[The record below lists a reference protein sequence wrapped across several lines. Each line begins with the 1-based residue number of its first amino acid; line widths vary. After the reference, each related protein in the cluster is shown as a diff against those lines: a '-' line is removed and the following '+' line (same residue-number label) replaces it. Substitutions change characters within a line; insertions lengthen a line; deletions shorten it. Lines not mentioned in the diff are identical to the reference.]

1 MASKRSTSIVP
12 SGKSTPAAAAFAEHA
27 PQARAP
33 GRLSDAIGSSPRAA
47 AQRAMTT
54 QIQESP
60 YMTAQ
65 RAQLGGA
72 FGGGPTLQRVIDT
85 DVDDVDAWE
94 YLEDGEMP
102 DNGFGGLPPTASKTV
117 DAISA
122 TTAPADPEGMGTWRP
137 KGYLRDPAKSNGQAL
152 TRMHAV
158 RGRFGGPSSSDN
170 MFLGT
175 APSNNFNGASHYYEV
190 ELPLENYLND
200 EGQDESRAF
209 DYRVTPN
216 FDDIPQYMQDRI
228 DDPDWVDP
236 DDKDE
241 FTTFANDHIPNG
253 FRCDADL
260 YFEDEDGDLYAKSV
274 SEDVSTTVGADEG
287 NEDND

>member
-1 MASKRSTSIVP
+1 MASRRSTSIGHP
-12 SGKSTPAAAAFAEHA
+12 GKSTRVPAAFGEHG
-27 PQARAP
+27 PQAGAP
-33 GRLSDAIGSSPRAA
+33 GKLANAIRGSPRAV
-47 AQRAMTT
+47 AQREMTT
-54 QIQESP
+54 QIQDSP

-65 RAQLGGA
+65 RAQLSSA
-72 FGGGPTLQRVIDT
+72 FGAGTTLQRVIDT
-85 DVDDVDAWE
+85 DVDDIDDWE

-102 DNGFGGLPPTASKTV
+102 DDGFSGLPPTASKTV

-122 TTAPADPEGMGTWRP
+122 TTAPADPEGMGTWKA

-175 APSNNFNGASHYYEV
+175 APSNNFNGASHYYQV
-190 ELPLENYLND
+190 EKPLEDYLND
-200 EGQDESRAF
+200 EGQDETRAF

-228 DDPDWVDP
+228 DDADWVDP

-287 NEDND
+287 DEDDD

>member
-1 MASKRSTSIVP
+1 MSSERSTSAGRP
-12 SGKSTPAAAAFAEHA
+12 GKSTPAAAPGERGT
-27 PQARAP
+27 QTGAP
-33 GRLSDAIGSSPRAA
+33 GKLADTIDNSPRAA
-47 AQRAMTT
+47 AQRAMSAR
-54 QIQESP
+54 IQASP

-65 RAQLGGA
+65 RAQLSSA
-72 FGGGPTLQRVIDT
+72 FGGGTTLQRVIDT
-85 DVDDVDAWE
+85 DVDDVDEWE

-117 DAISA
+117 NAISA
-122 TTAPADPEGMGTWRP
+122 TTAPADPEGMGTWRA

-175 APSNNFNGASHYYEV
+175 APSNNFNNASHYTQV
-190 ELPLENYLND
+190 EKPLEDYLND

-216 FDDIPQYMQDRI
+216 FDDIPQYMQNRI
-228 DDPDWVDP
+228 DDEDWVDP

-274 SEDVSTTVGADEG
+274 SEDVSTTVNADEG
-287 NEDND
+287 DEDND

>member
-1 MASKRSTSIVP
+1 MASRRSTSIGQP
-12 SGKSTPAAAAFAEHA
+12 GKSTPAATAFGDHA
-27 PQARAP
+27 PQAGAP
-33 GRLSDAIGSSPRAA
+33 GKLADAIRGSPRAA

-54 QIQESP
+54 QIQDSP
-60 YMTAQ
+60 YMAAQ
-65 RAQLGGA
+65 RAQLSSA
-72 FGGGPTLQRVIDT
+72 FGGGTTLQRVIDT
-85 DVDDVDAWE
+85 DVDDVDEWE

-122 TTAPADPEGMGTWRP
+122 TTAPADPEGMGTWKD

-175 APSNNFNGASHYYEV
+175 APSNNFNNASHYTQV
-190 ELPLENYLND
+190 EKPLEDYLND

-216 FDDIPQYMQDRI
+216 FDDIPQYMQNRI
-228 DDPDWVDP
+228 DDEDWVDP

-260 YFEDEDGDLYAKSV
+260 YFEDGDGDLYAKSD
-274 SEDVSTTVGADEG
+274 SEDVSTTVNADEG
-287 NEDND
+287 TEDND

>member
-1 MASKRSTSIVP
+1 MSSERSGTTARHRGS
-12 SGKSTPAAAAFAEHA
+12 SPAAAAIGEYGA
-27 PQARAP
+27 QSGAP
-33 GRLSDAIGSSPRAA
+33 GKLAESIGGSPRVA
-47 AQRAMTT
+47 AQRVMSA
-54 QIQESP
+54 QIQDSP

-65 RAQLGGA
+65 RARLSGA
-72 FGGGPTLQRVIDT
+72 FGGGTTLQRVIDT
-85 DVDDVDAWE
+85 DVDDVDEWE

-122 TTAPADPEGMGTWRP
+122 TTAPADPEGMGTWRA

-175 APSNNFNGASHYYEV
+175 APSNNFNNASHYTQV
-190 ELPLENYLND
+190 EKPLEDYLND
-200 EGQDESRAF
+200 EGQDETRAF

-216 FDDIPQYMQDRI
+216 FDDIPQYMQNRI
-228 DDPDWVDP
+228 DDEDWVDP

-274 SEDVSTTVGADEG
+274 SEDVSTTVNADEG
-287 NEDND
+287 TEDND

>member
-1 MASKRSTSIVP
+1 MSSERS
-12 SGKSTPAAAAFAEHA
+12 STTARHRESSPAAAGCGEHGA
-27 PQARAP
+27 QSAAP
-33 GRLSDAIGSSPRAA
+33 GKLAEAIGSSPRAA
-47 AQRAMTT
+47 AQLAMTT
-54 QIQESP
+54 QIQDSP
-60 YMTAQ
+60 YMAAQ
-65 RAQLGGA
+65 RAQLSSA
-72 FGGGPTLQRVIDT
+72 FGGGTTLQRVIDT
-85 DVDDVDAWE
+85 DVDDVDEWE

-102 DNGFGGLPPTASKTV
+102 DNAFGGLPPTASKTV

-122 TTAPADPEGMGTWRP
+122 TTAPADPEGMGTWRA

-175 APSNNFNGASHYYEV
+175 APSNNFNNASHYTQV
-190 ELPLENYLND
+190 EKPLEDYLND

-216 FDDIPQYMQDRI
+216 FDNIPQYMQNRI
-228 DDPDWVDP
+228 DDEDWVDP

-274 SEDVSTTVGADEG
+274 SEDVSTTVNADEG
-287 NEDND
+287 TEDND